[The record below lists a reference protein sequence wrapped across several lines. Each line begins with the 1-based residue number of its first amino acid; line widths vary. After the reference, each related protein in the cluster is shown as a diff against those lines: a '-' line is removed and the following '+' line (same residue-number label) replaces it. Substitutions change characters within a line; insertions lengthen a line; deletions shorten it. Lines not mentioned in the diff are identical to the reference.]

1 MKYVDVILPLPLPGL
16 FTYSVPEGMEGRV
29 VFGKRLL
36 VPLGRSKKY
45 IGMAVKM
52 HDEKPA
58 FEVKPIEQVLDENPV
73 LLERQYRLW
82 SWISDYYMS
91 PLGDVYNAAFPAGLK
106 STEKFKPKMEQYVGL
121 SSAYRNP
128 QTLRVAL
135 QMMGRAVKQMKAFTT
150 FLQLSHWDILLENEV
165 DENGLL
171 REEFYELRNMQ
182 SPDIPSL
189 NGSQPSDVSSSNGN
203 QSPDIPS
210 FIEKVTKEELMNE
223 SHSTSAII
231 KSLIDKGF
239 LFTYEI
245 EVGRLNTSGESHFEL
260 IKPLSMP
267 QQDAYNQ
274 ILMQMMKK
282 NVVLLHG
289 VTSSGKTE
297 VYIHLIKQALDEHKQ
312 VLYLLPE
319 IALTV
324 QIMERLHRVFGDRLG
339 IYHSKYSD
347 AERVEIWQKQMSDH
361 PYDVILGARSA
372 VFLPFQKLGLVIV
385 DEEHETSFKQQD
397 PAPRYHARSAAIVL
411 ASMYP
416 EAKVLLGTAT
426 PSMESYYNAQQGKYG
441 LVEMKTRYKDIQLPE
456 IQVVDVKDLRH
467 RKIMKGA
474 YSPQLLAAVRE
485 ALQRGEQAILF
496 QNRRGFAPMIECK
509 VCGWVPKCKN
519 CDVSLTLHKNI
530 NLLTCHYCGYTYPVP
545 TECPNCG
552 STELTG
558 RGIGTEKVED
568 QLTEI
573 FPEARIAR
581 MDLDTTRTRNAYER
595 LIEDFSSGK
604 TNLLIGTQMI
614 SKGLDFDKVSVV
626 GILNAD
632 SMLNYPDFRAYEH
645 AFMMMAQVSG
655 RAGRKGK
662 RGLVILQTK
671 SPELPVISQV
681 VHNDYATF
689 YRDLLEERRA
699 FHYPPFYHLIN
710 VYLKHKHEKV
720 CQQAS
725 MELGQI
731 LRGWFGERILGPD
744 KPAVA
749 RVKTMNIRKIV
760 LKLEN
765 GIDQKKV
772 REYLKYAQTMML
784 KDPRYGALQIYYDVD
799 PQ

>member
-1 MKYVDVILPLPLPGL
+1 MRYVDVIVPLPLPGM
-16 FTYSVPEGMEGRV
+16 FTYSVPDGMEGDV

-36 VPLGRSKKY
+36 VSFGKSKKY
-45 IGMAVKM
+45 VAMAVKV
-52 HDEKPA
+52 HDNRPD
-58 FEVKPIEQVLDENPV
+58 FECKPIEQVLDASPI
-73 LLERQYRLW
+73 LLDEQYRLW
-82 SWISDYYMS
+82 QWISEYYMS
-91 PLGDVYNAAFPAGLK
+91 PLGDVYNAALPAGLK
-106 STEKFKPKMEQYVGL
+106 SMEKYKPKMELYVDL
-121 SSAYRNP
+121 ADNYRNE
-128 QTLRVAL
+128 QAL
-135 QMMGRAVKQMKAFTT
+135 HAALAMVQRSIKQEKALTT
-150 FLQLSHWDILLENEV
+150 FLFLSHWDTLEG
-165 DENGLL
+165 DKP
-171 REEFYELRNMQ
+171 REEIQ
-182 SPDIPSL
+182 S
-189 NGSQPSDVSSSNGN
+189 
-203 QSPDIPS
+203 
-210 FIEKVTKEELMNE
+210 VTREELMNE
-223 SHSTSAII
+223 SHTTAANVKALLDRGI
-231 KSLIDKGF
+231 LR
-239 LFTYEI
+239 TYEK
-245 EVGRLNTSGESHFEL
+245 EVGRLNISSEPHLDQVKSLT
-260 IKPLSMP
+260 IAQK
-267 QQDAYNQ
+267 DAYNQ
-274 ILMQMMKK
+274 ILMQMLSN

-297 VYIHLIKQALDEHKQ
+297 VYIHLIRQTLQEKKQ

-324 QIMERLHRVFGDRLG
+324 QMMERLRRVFGDRLG

-347 AERVEIWQKQMSDH
+347 EERVEIWRKQMSDH

-372 VFLPFQKLGLVIV
+372 VFLPFQRLGLVIV

-411 ASMYP
+411 AQMYG
-416 EAKVLLGTAT
+416 AKTLLGTAT
-426 PSMESYYNAQQGKYG
+426 PSMESYYNARQGKYG
-441 LVEMKTRYKDIQLPE
+441 LVEMKTRFKDIQLPE

-485 ALQRGEQAILF
+485 ALQNGEQVILF
-496 QNRRGFAPMIECK
+496 QNRRGFAPMVECK

-519 CDVSLTLHKNI
+519 CDVSLTLHKSI

-545 TECPNCG
+545 VECPNCG
-552 STELTG
+552 STEIMG
-558 RGIGTEKVED
+558 RGIGTEKIED
-568 QLTEI
+568 QIAEI

-595 LIEDFSSGK
+595 LIADFSSGK

-614 SKGLDFDKVSVV
+614 TKGLDFDKVRVV

-655 RAGRKGK
+655 RAGRRGK

-671 SPELPVISQV
+671 MPQLPVISQV

-689 YRDLLEERRA
+689 YHDLLEERNA

-710 VYLKHKHEKV
+710 VYLRHKQEKV

-725 MELGQI
+725 LELGQT
-731 LRGWFGERILGPD
+731 LRSWFGDRVLGPD

-749 RVKTMNIRKIV
+749 RVKTLCIRKIV

-772 REYLKYAQTMML
+772 REYLNFAQGQML
-784 KDPRYGALQIYYDVD
+784 RDPRYGGLQVHFDVD
-799 PQ
+799 PS